1 MIDEGKSGFFTNFV
15 PEKRNDEKKCCG
27 ILSEWIGHT
36 REKIQMGKI
45 RELNI
50 RDLGGIPLS
59 GGKGRVPCG
68 LFLRSGKLSILT
80 KEECAR
86 LCNQYKIRCVID
98 LRTPVEAEEFP
109 DPLPEDV
116 DYLQIPLLKDGAVGI
131 THETGSDP
139 MTIIRNL
146 RKHPEKLKEM
156 VPDFKALYSDIVTDD
171 YSREQ
176 LGKVIA
182 TLKANAESNRCTLF
196 HCTAGKDRTGIVSMA
211 LLKDFGVGD
220 DEIIK
225 DYLRTNRN
233 AFWPTLKKCI
243 GIGLLTRNGSLVK
256 IAYKSFMADRKLIE
270 LAIQNYNQQ

>member
-1 MIDEGKSGFFTNFV
+1 MIKVELKD
-15 PEKRNDEKKCCG
+15 G
-27 ILSEWIGHT
+27 ILKEFENGTTAADIAKS
-36 REKIQMGKI
+36 
-45 RELNI
+45 
-50 RDLGGIPLS
+50 LGA
-59 GGKGRVPCG
+59 G
-68 LFLRSGKLSILT
+68 L
-80 KEECAR
+80 
-86 LCNQYKIRCVID
+86 YKSACVCRIDGVVCD

-225 DYLRTNRN
+225 DYMHTNRN
-233 AFWPTLKKCI
+233 SFWPTLKKCI

>member
-1 MIDEGKSGFFTNFV
+1 MSIGSLILDLYTPGIG
-15 PEKRNDEKKCCG
+15 PEYPCPYHRLLFEN
-27 ILSEWIGHT
+27 IL
-36 REKIQMGKI
+36 
-45 RELNI
+45 
-50 RDLGGIPLS
+50 
-59 GGKGRVPCG
+59 
-68 LFLRSGKLSILT
+68 
-80 KEECAR
+80 
-86 LCNQYKIRCVID
+86 
-98 LRTPVEAEEFP
+98 
-109 DPLPEDV
+109 
-116 DYLQIPLLKDGAVGI
+116 
-131 THETGSDP
+131 
-139 MTIIRNL
+139 NL

-225 DYLRTNRN
+225 DYMRTNRN
-233 AFWPTLKKCI
+233 SFWPTLKKCI